1 MPRVHA
7 RHLDAHRAR
16 RRGPAALPRV
26 HGRAV
31 QGADAQDVRRQDAPH
46 AGARALARSNP
57 PSPTL
62 TRTDSEWL
70 SSQLLFFKSLFDVAA
85 ARKRVTEDNAR
96 RENPLPMSDLADEEE
111 KALDALKRQAR
122 RDARPARAHHR
133 CDGAAQ

>member
-85 ARKRVTEDNAR
+85 ARAERQ
-96 RENPLPMSDLADEEE
+96 
-111 KALDALKRQAR
+111 LKRATFGTFEIVCDESAAIGGE
-122 RDARPARAHHR
+122 DAAPPPLAYFASSI
-133 CDGAAQ
+133 AF